1 MAHAQQVLLLHD
13 CITQEARSDE
23 ICSHLIGRHGAFP
36 KFSTTRSA
44 HAHGCPRV
52 PKRMAADA
60 LMPLA
65 EPGVTRGVLR
75 LLVVEGRSMPAH
87 PASRWKKASDIV
99 HPILGNHFGHH
110 KEKAAPAEKAKV
122 KTRGDVA
129 SEIIDAKHHE
139 LTQPQN
145 TTVAAGELG
154 QAKHKVTA
162 AVPPAGSNSTR
173 LHGPQ
178 ISNIT
183 SAKPQADAAG
193 PAAAGKD
200 SLPDMQGKPLS
211 DAAATGKNATLAK
224 LGKPL
229 IDTAVAAAAGK
240 NSSSSSKASPGA
252 AAAGKNSSSSS
263 RAPPAANSKPTKQ
276 QDTPQTV
283 EAVSVERPA
292 KADLIQRLRDKVLAK
307 QAKQAES
314 KPSSPTGGPGR
325 SGSAREMAAA
335 WIIPLSSRHSSK
347 HRAVHDSAVEA
358 AAGPDLAADSHPGH
372 AATSSNATA
381 PASSTNA
388 TAAAGSANAATR
400 AGRVRGGRHN
410 MTSTTGAHLH
420 PANSIST
427 KLSPPS
433 NVTALSSS
441 AAAGPHSSTTVANE
455 TAAAARHSNLTA
467 ASSSATAG
475 HHSST
480 TAGRHNSTLS
490 EARVGGH
497 QTGSYASDKPAG
509 RHNGTL
515 PTAGVGGRHTS
526 GQAAHGM
533 PGLHAPAEEA
543 AGVGHLS
550 HEHTVPNTTAA
561 VIGVPSAE
569 AAEYRDAVQ
578 HHNTTTTQHD
588 NAATTRHTHR
598 SAEQQESRTTLD
610 EAGILQLPQIDHVGA
625 AEPDSLAENA
635 TFANQPGT
643 ALALET
649 AEVSELTEDSAL
661 ETGLHNLSARHVPRV
676 STRPHHGAH
685 PVQERAAEADPHPA
699 AHHPLRLE
707 QDIAEQL
714 QGPVQVTRQS
724 VPLEQPDLALHP
736 RMGPDQSDD
745 TGLEAERRAEAAA
758 AAMTEAKTADTQADL
773 AAETKVEG
781 SRGELGTAT
790 SVREAAL
797 RAEQAAAAV
806 GREEALLAEQAA
818 AEASREE
825 ELLTEQAAADA
836 AAAVETDLAAA
847 QEAQS
852 AAEADAVEATRASDA
867 GELQATAGEDAAKA
881 LAASEDAAKAAAG
894 AAHQAAA
901 AAADGDAVA
910 MEAQTAAGQPDGPG
924 REVEMLQAEA
934 STEAIAAAT
943 AAAAAQAAA
952 EETLKATD
960 TADEGAAEDAAAR
973 AREDAD
979 AAAQA
984 ASDAAFLAGQAVEA
998 AGGFKEA
1005 SATAV
1010 SANAAAADAAA
1021 ADAEAAAAAAAAAEA
1036 AGAAAVAT
1044 EAADEQGGEGTSL
1057 DSVQHPGTE
1066 AGAEHLEGAAVERT
1080 GAEAEQEAKSQDEP
1094 ASKAAETTPITLSL
1108 TDSQEAAQGQV
1119 QEHHREVASAH
1130 GANTTNAR
1138 QCPGNLGHD
1147 YVNQMPEHCSDVTPD
1162 PAYTCDQ
1169 QCTFEGTCGTSYYT
1183 TNGFCEY
1190 SCGVCDSLRSPACTN
1205 VPPPASKQGVQYTCY
1220 QQVVVFGHSCEN
1232 NEMLQAPFCNSQC
1245 GRCAL

>member
-1 MAHAQQVLLLHD
+1 MSICVSAQQPAALSGQDPFTELPTLDSPH
-13 CITQEARSDE
+13 
-23 ICSHLIGRHGAFP
+23 
-36 KFSTTRSA
+36 STN
-44 HAHGCPRV
+44 
-52 PKRMAADA
+52 A
-60 LMPLA
+60 L
-65 EPGVTRGVLR
+65 
-75 LLVVEGRSMPAH
+75 
-87 PASRWKKASDIV
+87 
-99 HPILGNHFGHH
+99 
-110 KEKAAPAEKAKV
+110 
-122 KTRGDVA
+122 
-129 SEIIDAKHHE
+129 
-139 LTQPQN
+139 QN
-145 TTVAAGELG
+145 TTLAAGELG

-229 IDTAVAAAAGK
+229 IDTALAAAAGK

-400 AGRVRGGRHN
+400 AGRVRGEGPVSRYVSASVLSMVTGSADGRQSSSPALGEHGSVHGVSGSQNATLLTGRHHGVPTGGRHN

-578 HHNTTTTQHD
+578 HHNTTTTQH
-588 NAATTRHTHR
+588 
-598 SAEQQESRTTLD
+598 
-610 EAGILQLPQIDHVGA
+610 
-625 AEPDSLAENA
+625 
-635 TFANQPGT
+635 
-643 ALALET
+643 
-649 AEVSELTEDSAL
+649 
-661 ETGLHNLSARHVPRV
+661 
-676 STRPHHGAH
+676 
-685 PVQERAAEADPHPA
+685 
-699 AHHPLRLE
+699 
-707 QDIAEQL
+707 
-714 QGPVQVTRQS
+714 
-724 VPLEQPDLALHP
+724 
-736 RMGPDQSDD
+736 
-745 TGLEAERRAEAAA
+745 
-758 AAMTEAKTADTQADL
+758 
-773 AAETKVEG
+773 
-781 SRGELGTAT
+781 GEY
-790 SVREAAL
+790 
-797 RAEQAAAAV
+797 
-806 GREEALLAEQAA
+806 
-818 AEASREE
+818 
-825 ELLTEQAAADA
+825 
-836 AAAVETDLAAA
+836 
-847 QEAQS
+847 
-852 AAEADAVEATRASDA
+852 
-867 GELQATAGEDAAKA
+867 
-881 LAASEDAAKAAAG
+881 
-894 AAHQAAA
+894 
-901 AAADGDAVA
+901 
-910 MEAQTAAGQPDGPG
+910 
-924 REVEMLQAEA
+924 
-934 STEAIAAAT
+934 
-943 AAAAAQAAA
+943 
-952 EETLKATD
+952 
-960 TADEGAAEDAAAR
+960 
-973 AREDAD
+973 
-979 AAAQA
+979 
-984 ASDAAFLAGQAVEA
+984 
-998 AGGFKEA
+998 
-1005 SATAV
+1005 
-1010 SANAAAADAAA
+1010 
-1021 ADAEAAAAAAAAAEA
+1021 
-1036 AGAAAVAT
+1036 
-1044 EAADEQGGEGTSL
+1044 
-1057 DSVQHPGTE
+1057 
-1066 AGAEHLEGAAVERT
+1066 
-1080 GAEAEQEAKSQDEP
+1080 
-1094 ASKAAETTPITLSL
+1094 
-1108 TDSQEAAQGQV
+1108 
-1119 QEHHREVASAH
+1119 
-1130 GANTTNAR
+1130 
-1138 QCPGNLGHD
+1138 C
-1147 YVNQMPEHCSDVTPD
+1147 
-1162 PAYTCDQ
+1162 
-1169 QCTFEGTCGTSYYT
+1169 
-1183 TNGFCEY
+1183 
-1190 SCGVCDSLRSPACTN
+1190 
-1205 VPPPASKQGVQYTCY
+1205 
-1220 QQVVVFGHSCEN
+1220 
-1232 NEMLQAPFCNSQC
+1232 
-1245 GRCAL
+1245 